1 MDQTRILTST
11 QSPHAIGSGP
21 TDKVGADELR
31 MLEESLDRPLNNPTE
46 IRS

>member
-11 QSPHAIGSGP
+11 QSPRVIGRGP

-31 MLEESLDRPLNNPTE
+31 MLEESLDRPLNN
-46 IRS
+46 RS